1 MFNWKEFEKNKN
13 ILTHVGQEYYRE
25 DLGQHHIELRPKDLL
40 KWIELA
46 KEDLGYLTLVDIAG
60 VDRLLNPHKDSY
72 RFELV
77 YHLLNMGTHQRLNL
91 HLHFNA
97 GEIVPSVSRF
107 FTHAS
112 WMECEQKEM
121 LNIEFDQKLH
131 SLLLPKGQ
139 EVYPFRKDAKAGQWP
154 VELPDELPTLR
165 KNPNKSETPYPE
177 ESYQWQ
183 KFGTLSPETLGNF
196 EWDVCFNPN
205 EVVQSQVKIG
215 YHHQGLEKLL
225 EEKDW
230 LQVIQL
236 VDKIHLG
243 AAPTY
248 SLAWVRTLEDILR
261 VKLPERAQAIRIVVL
276 ELARIVEHLTVLSEI
291 CTTTG
296 HEEAVL
302 FLDAREKVYELF
314 EKYCGHRQGLGI
326 ARIGGVRE
334 DLPHGWIVEY
344 QTVADI
350 LHKNLNLINKSLMA
364 KRNFRSQ
371 IDHAPVAAQTVLQ
384 WGISGPTMR
393 ASGLNFDLRKSQPF
407 YFYQDIDFDV
417 PVGIHGTSY
426 DRYLIRFEEIHQSL
440 RIITQ
445 VMDNLPLG
453 ETINSVMNL
462 NYIELKEFLKT
473 LPSAE
478 GWHYSCLESPNG
490 EAGFFLLPGKD
501 LRPYRVKMK
510 TPSFSLVQA
519 LPQFVL
525 GLKQDQ
531 LRSNLASLG
540 IRRFEMDR

>member
-1 MFNWKEFEKNKN
+1 MFDWKEFEKNKN
-13 ILTHVGQEYYRE
+13 ILTHAGQEFYRE
-25 DLGQHHIELRPKDLL
+25 DWGQHHIDLKPKDLL

-60 VDRLLNPHKDSY
+60 VDRLEKIGKDSC

-91 HLHFNA
+91 HLHFNS
-97 GEIVPSVSRF
+97 GEIIPTISSF
-107 FTHAS
+107 FAHAK
-112 WMECEQKEM
+112 WMESEQKEM
-121 LNIEFDQKLH
+121 LGIEFNHELH
-131 SLLLPKGQ
+131 SVLLPKGQ
-139 EVYPFRKDAKAGQWP
+139 KVFPLRKDSQIGQWP
-154 VELPDELPTLR
+154 LELPEELPSLR
-165 KNPNKSETPYPE
+165 KNPNKSEEPYPE
-177 ESYQWQ
+177 ESYIWK
-183 KFGTLSPETLGNF
+183 KFDILSPLTLGNF
-196 EWDVCFNPN
+196 ESDICFNPQV
-205 EVVQSQVKIG
+205 VVQSDIKIG
-215 YHHQGLEKLL
+215 HHHQGLEKLL

-230 LQVIQL
+230 IQAMQL

-248 SLAWVRTLEDILR
+248 SLAWTRTLEDILR
-261 VKLPERAQAIRIVVL
+261 IKLPERAQAIRIVVL
-276 ELARIVEHLTVLSEI
+276 ELARIIEHLTVLAEI

-296 HEEAVL
+296 QEEATL
-302 FLDAREKVYELF
+302 FLNAREKVYELF

-344 QTVADI
+344 QNVAEI
-350 LHKNLNLINKSLMA
+350 LQKNLKLINKSLMA
-364 KRNFRSQ
+364 QGSFRSRL
-371 IDHAPVAAQTVLQ
+371 DNSPVSAQTALQ
-384 WGISGPTMR
+384 WGISGPNMR

-417 PVGIHGTSY
+417 PVGIHGTAF
-426 DRYLIRFEEIHQSL
+426 DRYLIRLEEIHQSL

-453 ETINSVMNL
+453 ETINPVMNL
-462 NYIELKEFLKT
+462 NYIELKEFLNG

-490 EAGFFLLPGKD
+490 EAGFFLLRGNNLK
-501 LRPYRVKMK
+501 PYRVKIK
-510 TPSFSLVQA
+510 TPSFSLAQA
-519 LPQFVL
+519 LPQFIL
-525 GLKQDQ
+525 GLKEDQ
-531 LRSNLASLG
+531 LRSCLASLG